1 MPPPR
6 ARNVDDSRSET
17 SSTVTN
23 QREKLALGPTSGSG
37 VSKGKR
43 SALGHH
49 GTNGGAKVAVNGSA
63 PALVLPAA
71 ATAAEAEKDPSLPRV
86 CFNAQ
91 DYDDVRLMLATLS
104 QTEWNTMPV
113 PVLRTYRMAHRLPIS
128 TAFDLPHTEI
138 TYKSSEIAKRAPSAV
153 YYRRKLH
160 EQHLQRRR
168 ARQAQQANGTSK
180 SSGGPKSK
188 EKGKAKD
195 VLTTEKSSN
204 TSLSIAQSIEPP
216 DHHQPP
222 SEQDQSSTLSTS
234 ASTYLGPRLPASNL
248 ASAVRKHFNAQQL
261 VGGEADT
268 IARFIYVVQQN
279 GSTRQ
284 VRTEGSEGDGTG
296 YWMGSNGREQRKVD
310 GPGGEVGFR
319 LRFKP

>member
-1 MPPPR
+1 MHP
-6 ARNVDDSRSET
+6 
-17 SSTVTN
+17 
-23 QREKLALGPTSGSG
+23 
-37 VSKGKR
+37 
-43 SALGHH
+43 
-49 GTNGGAKVAVNGSA
+49 
-63 PALVLPAA
+63 
-71 ATAAEAEKDPSLPRV
+71 
-86 CFNAQ
+86 
-91 DYDDVRLMLATLS
+91 
-104 QTEWNTMPV
+104 QTEWNTIPV
-113 PVLRTYRMAHRLPIS
+113 PILRTYRMAHRLPVP
-128 TAFDLPHTEI
+128 TAFDHPHTEI

-168 ARQAQQANGTSK
+168 ARLAQQTNGAGK
-180 SSGGPKSK
+180 SIGNKSK
-188 EKGKAKD
+188 EKGKAKETP
-195 VLTTEKSSN
+195 TTDKPSN

-216 DHHQPP
+216 DHNHPP
-222 SEQDQSSTLSTS
+222 SEQDRSSISSTS
-234 ASTYLGPRLPASNL
+234 ASAYLGPRLPASNL

-319 LRFKP
+319 LRFRP